1 MRSSIGSGYFFLLL
15 PFYSCLLLTFA
26 FVNSAFPQAK
36 PTWQADWEKLIKAAE
51 REGEVRVV
59 GSDSHRDAAMSFQ
72 KAYPKIKMNFEP
84 GAGRDFA
91 PRVMAERRAGKYLVD
106 ITMLGSATQFGVFY
120 RAGIFDPMA
129 SAMILPEVVDESKWW
144 KGKHHY
150 ADPENRYI
158 FINQGSVSPS
168 LVAYNSKL
176 VNPKEI
182 KSHWDLLNPKW
193 KGKIVAWDPRR
204 PGQIQN
210 LKGLYYNNAVGPRF
224 ISRFYGEM
232 DVTLGTDARLIIDWL
247 AKGKYLL
254 YFMARDGDIDDAKAQ
269 GLPVDMI
276 LALPYESHVSS
287 AMGNIGL
294 FNKASHP
301 NAARLF
307 LNWLFSREGQVQWQK
322 SVDGNSLRVDIPK
335 EMISNWQFKV
345 PKDGVDYILT
355 SLPEYSD
362 VKPLMKVVEDAL
374 AKKR

>member
-1 MRSSIGSGYFFLLL
+1 MQGSIRK
-15 PFYSCLLLTFA
+15 LTLSVLA
-26 FVNSAFPQAK
+26 LQSAIAGK
-36 PTWQADWEKLIKAAE
+36 ATASWQADWEKLIKAAE

-59 GSDSHRDAAMSFQ
+59 GSDSHRDAALAFQ
-72 KAYPKIKMNFEP
+72 KAYPKIRMNFEP

-129 SAMILPEVVDESKWW
+129 SAMVLPEVIDQSKWW

-150 ADPENRYI
+150 ADPEQKYI

-176 VNPKEI
+176 VNPREI

-193 KGKIVAWDPRR
+193 KGKLVAWDPRR

-210 LKGLYYNNAVGPRF
+210 LKGLYYSSTLGPKF

-232 DVTLGTDARLIIDWL
+232 DVALGSDARLIIDWL
-247 AKGKYLL
+247 AKGKFLL

-276 LALPYESHVSS
+276 LASPHESHMSS

-301 NAARLF
+301 DAARLF

-335 EMISNWQFKV
+335 DMISNWQFKV
-345 PKDGVDYILT
+345 PKEGVDYLLT

-362 VKPLMKVVEDAL
+362 VKPLMKLVDDAL
-374 AKKR
+374 ARRR